1 MSLTAKRRME
11 PIGVVGLGAVGGTV
25 VRAFEEAGLPV
36 RGYDRYLEIGAP
48 GDLGS
53 CRVVFVC
60 VPTPLSVDGGF
71 DIGEVRSAIGEIQPH
86 LRDGTVIAVKSTVP
100 PGTSDALAA
109 EFPRLDFASV
119 PEFLVQAR
127 PMETFTR
134 PDRVV
139 IGSRSGDSASLLAD
153 LMSRVAPGAP
163 IVVLLP
169 TEAELVKLASN
180 AMLAAKVTMANELA
194 EVSRRHGVSWSR
206 IQGAVGLDRRIGSD
220 HLTVSAERGFA
231 GACLPKDLDGLI
243 RAAAAAGY
251 AAPLLEEIATFNRN
265 IRREAMSEQAKRSP
279 VEEADGH
286 G

>member
-1 MSLTAKRRME
+1 
-11 PIGVVGLGAVGGTV
+11 
-25 VRAFEEAGLPV
+25 
-36 RGYDRYLEIGAP
+36 
-48 GDLGS
+48 
-53 CRVVFVC
+53 
-60 VPTPLSVDGGF
+60 
-71 DIGEVRSAIGEIQPH
+71 
-86 LRDGTVIAVKSTVP
+86 
-100 PGTSDALAA
+100 
-109 EFPRLDFASV
+109 
-119 PEFLVQAR
+119 
-127 PMETFTR
+127 
-134 PDRVV
+134 V